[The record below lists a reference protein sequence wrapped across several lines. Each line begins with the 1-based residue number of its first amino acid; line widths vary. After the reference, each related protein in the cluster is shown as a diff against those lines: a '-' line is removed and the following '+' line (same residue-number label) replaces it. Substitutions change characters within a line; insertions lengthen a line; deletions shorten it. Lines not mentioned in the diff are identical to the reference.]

1 MNIANVKDRLRY
13 NKVEFILLSYLILSP
28 FADLLTGIFIYKLG
42 MPESFLGSPSQFI
55 RVIFILFSL
64 PLLDRKRLKIV
75 FGIFCYLWTIET
87 VSFIYI
93 QELRS
98 FFSGMNYFMKL
109 LYLYLFYE
117 IIRMINDRGEETV
130 LKIVNVFLDSSCLYA
145 LGIIIPTVL
154 GIGVS
159 SYGFEDTFGQKGLF
173 ASGNALNIYLGTALS
188 IALLRINKTKKD
200 VIKIFILMAGIIL
213 LGTKTAFLFLFF
225 GIMLYLKNQ
234 PKHLRMFIL
243 IFVFVIF
250 YTYGD
255 VILKALS
262 GIYDV
267 ILYRFS
273 IRVDFLTF
281 ITSGRNVYITD
292 AFDEFFKSSIWPI
305 KFIFGGGAF
314 LSFRSAYY
322 PGMSYDTLEM
332 DMFDIFFMYGLI
344 GAVIYMILFY
354 VILAVSFKK
363 SKVLFMLFALF
374 LFHSFLAGHVVF
386 DGLPIIAG
394 LVLYLM
400 MLRNL
405 FIKKYFYI

>member
-1 MNIANVKDRLRY
+1 
-13 NKVEFILLSYLILSP
+13 
-28 FADLLTGIFIYKLG
+28 
-42 MPESFLGSPSQFI
+42 
-55 RVIFILFSL
+55 
-64 PLLDRKRLKIV
+64 
-75 FGIFCYLWTIET
+75 
-87 VSFIYI
+87 
-93 QELRS
+93 
-98 FFSGMNYFMKL
+98 
-109 LYLYLFYE
+109 
-117 IIRMINDRGEETV
+117 MINDRGEETV